1 MKATVKLILLTTFLT
16 ICFNNVKAQTPQTR
30 FTPEHLHAAERVIDA
45 TDVVQN
51 VQKIFEA
58 VIEKQAAQ
66 VSEEKR
72 VAFKDVMHKFFG
84 KYGTDEQIKNV
95 FIPIYAADFSE
106 DELNQIADFL
116 STPAG
121 KALLEKDPIL
131 ANKRLTW
138 GQKISEEHKDELQ
151 AMLQQ
156 AFKDK

>member
-16 ICFNNVKAQTPQTR
+16 ICFNNVKAQTPGTQ

-58 VIEKQAAQ
+58 VIEKQAVQ

-72 VAFKDVMHKFFG
+72 AAFVDVMHKFFG
-84 KYGTDEQIKNV
+84 KYGTDEQIRKI

-121 KALLEKDPIL
+121 KAMLAKDPIL
-131 ANKRLTW
+131 ANKRLSW
-138 GQKISEEHKDELQ
+138 GQKISEEHKAELQ
-151 AMLQQ
+151 AMLQE